1 MSNTAPNSTGEE
13 TSAAVGIAPSSSV
26 PTFSQQSSESSSQ
39 DLNSQGKIQD
49 KFSGICRKFK
59 MSTFVIVFLWHVLN
73 SYAFRFCYCIINAVF
88 RTKDC
93 LFPEFSAFQAV
104 LPVFKFVC
112 V

>member
-1 MSNTAPNSTGEE
+1 MSNTAPDSTGEE

-26 PTFSQQSSESSSQ
+26 LTFSQQSSETSSQ
-39 DLNSQGKIQD
+39 DLNSQGKISD
-49 KFSGICRKFK
+49 KFSGFCWRFK
-59 MSTFVIVFLWHVLN
+59 MSLFVLFFLWHVLN

-93 LFPEFSAFQAV
+93 LFPEFSALKVV

>member
-1 MSNTAPNSTGEE
+1 
-13 TSAAVGIAPSSSV
+13 
-26 PTFSQQSSESSSQ
+26 
-39 DLNSQGKIQD
+39 
-49 KFSGICRKFK
+49 

-112 V
+112 VYCGENCRNISQHKVFFYLLSQYIRALYFAEARGRL